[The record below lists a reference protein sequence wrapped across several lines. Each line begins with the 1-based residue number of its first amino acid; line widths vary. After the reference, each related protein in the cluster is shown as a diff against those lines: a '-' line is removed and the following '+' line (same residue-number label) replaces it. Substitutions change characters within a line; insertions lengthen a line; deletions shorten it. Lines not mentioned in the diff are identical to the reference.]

1 MSEYW
6 YPHYWFAW
14 NPSFLI
20 DYLVYSSLYLSFAAG
35 FMAYISSVLHEVPFN
50 PVVFVLGM
58 LITYSVYNLNRKTD
72 ESEDAINHS
81 KRYGFTKKYEKLL
94 FSTAIGAYV
103 LALAISWLHGPAVV
117 AISAI
122 PLISGVVYSTPIF
135 PRGFPYRRLKEI
147 PVAKSLIVAFA
158 WALPP
163 ALLPVYI
170 AGAFPDTI
178 TLAVILFFFSLV
190 FINTVLFDM
199 RDVEGDRLTGVMTI
213 PVCIGIAATTRLLNM
228 VNLIFGVT
236 VVFLLWNKIP
246 LTCLMLVVTG
256 ILYAHWYIR
265 NYRKISE
272 SNILCDLIA
281 DGQFIALGVL
291 MVAVAAVSTS
301 LNPAG
306 IAMIW

>member
-1 MSEYW
+1 MSEHGYRI
-6 YPHYWFAW
+6 HQSEW
-14 NPSFLI
+14 NPVLLI

-35 FMAYISSVLHEVPFN
+35 SMAYISSIIHEVPFN

-94 FSTAIGAYV
+94 FSTAIGAYI
-103 LALAISWLHGPAVV
+103 LALALSWLHGPTVV
-117 AISAI
+117 LVSAI
-122 PLISGVVYSTPIF
+122 PLISGLVYSTPIF

-147 PVAKSLIVAFA
+147 PVAKSLLVAVA

-170 AGAFPDTI
+170 AGVLPGTI

-199 RDVEGDRLTGVMTI
+199 RDVEGDRITGVRTI
-213 PVCIGIAATTRLLNM
+213 PVCIGIANTMRLLTL
-228 VNLIFGVT
+228 VNIVFGV
-236 VVFLLWNKIP
+236 VVVLLLWNAIP
-246 LTCLMLVVTG
+246 LTYLLLILTG
-256 ILYAHWYIR
+256 IFYAHWYIR
-265 NYRKISE
+265 HYRQISE
-272 SNILCDLIA
+272 SNLLCDLIA
-281 DGQFIALGVL
+281 DGQFIALGLFMIVI
-291 MVAVAAVSTS
+291 VAASAAFTLPGSALV
-301 LNPAG
+301 
-306 IAMIW
+306 